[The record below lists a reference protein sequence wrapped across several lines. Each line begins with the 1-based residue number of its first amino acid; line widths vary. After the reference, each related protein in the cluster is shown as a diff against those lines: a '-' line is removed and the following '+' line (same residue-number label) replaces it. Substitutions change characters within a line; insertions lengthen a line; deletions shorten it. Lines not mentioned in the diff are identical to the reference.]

1 MVNCI
6 AGSIPALTAALTV
19 DLNSTGTFADRF
31 WKDQKF
37 LIYRIPE
44 RYLLN
49 LKI

>member
-1 MVNCI
+1 MVSCT
-6 AGSIPALTAALTV
+6 AGSNPAITV